1 MNPTLQRFMKLP
13 RSQRFLAA
21 GLIYAAIAAVFYF
34 LLIAPNLDSLASARA
49 EQDKLVE
56 KRDKAKV
63 RAADRERFEA
73 EAERLGARLKKAEKE
88 LPNGREIPGLLSEVD
103 SLARKSG
110 LEVRKFQPLPEILH
124 EYYAEVPVQI
134 VMDGTFHEF
143 GMFFDQVNRMSR
155 LVAERDIEMG
165 NPVESGSETNLTVSG
180 RTVTYR
186 FLTEDEVKAQQ
197 QRAKDTA
204 KKGGAKKGGE

>member
-34 LLIAPNLDSLASARA
+34 LLIAPNLDSLASARS

-197 QRAKDTA
+197 QRAKDSA
-204 KKGGAKKGGE
+204 KKGAKKGGE